1 MLAYATP
8 SDSNNDQYIFRMSQS
23 SFIPS
28 RREFLTIC
36 GGVGV
41 VSSFFVG
48 ALYALAAASP
58 SEPISAEIIDQAA
71 ELAGIT
77 ILPEQKQA
85 MLSQLRDQRNSIVK
99 IELNHTIVPAH
110 DKEQS
115 ARFYE
120 KIFGFKQEEPLGHFA
135 PVALRVS
142 R

>member
-1 MLAYATP
+1 
-8 SDSNNDQYIFRMSQS
+8 MSQS

-77 ILPEQKQA
+77 ILPEQNRTKA
-85 MLSQLRDQRNSIVK
+85 RRDKRDRWD
-99 IELNHTIVPAH
+99 LNPRSSGLPVVFGVGARCPILAFLTRTIP
-110 DKEQS
+110 
-115 ARFYE
+115 
-120 KIFGFKQEEPLGHFA
+120 
-135 PVALRVS
+135 
-142 R
+142 